1 MLPHLSS
8 EHPLLSMLLPHK
20 VLFAKGSP
28 QQHTQNQQPLHAAVS
43 WEGQLM
49 RRRSWG
55 LLNSP
60 RTEVS
65 QLSPSVV
72 LLLTPGPSPTGSGEG
87 SSGL

>member
-43 WEGQLM
+43 WEGVVCK
-49 RRRSWG
+49 
-55 LLNSP
+55 
-60 RTEVS
+60 EEY
-65 QLSPSVV
+65 LSSFS
-72 LLLTPGPSPTGSGEG
+72 TPI
-87 SSGL
+87 